1 MEITMTDYMLCG
13 MIEKLVK
20 DDPELLECFYK
31 VSEIDQSFSIGYHKE
46 EERLTPNE
54 EACLLYCERAEQ
66 ETLDAAGQQELE
78 EFCMHEAQKQEEDR
92 QRKWSI
98 YARRPP
104 IKLPVARQTNI
115 SVCPNCDN
123 ELHGQTQCYWCGQ
136 RFRPITKDA
145 DIYI

>member
-1 MEITMTDYMLCG
+1 MENTITDYMLCG

-20 DDPELLECFYK
+20 DEPELLDCFYK

-78 EFCMHEAQKQEEDR
+78 EFCMHEAQKQEEVCLVILLFYTNSR
-92 QRKWSI
+92 IFHSPAVIFYKISG
-98 YARRPP
+98 
-104 IKLPVARQTNI
+104 LPL
-115 SVCPNCDN
+115 S
-123 ELHGQTQCYWCGQ
+123 
-136 RFRPITKDA
+136 
-145 DIYI
+145 